1 MYKEIFKLV
10 VAIISQPGKAWD
22 ILTRKEEKDDE
33 FLSRF
38 VYPLIGFVTVA
49 AFLGVLFTRKEFDVE
64 LALKS
69 SIRTLVAAFGGFYL
83 ASYLLNEIWQ
93 GWFKREKD
101 MKLCQR
107 FVGYS
112 SSLMFALNIV
122 LMLLPEF
129 FFLRIFVLYT
139 FYIVCRAIEE
149 CCNAERLD
157 ARGNRQLRQRL
168 TAPEAPV
175 GNLNHL
181 RVRKGINACKRRTAL
196 KRANFQLRQ
205 RGGKRHRLQLHALRK
220 RQLPDLFQALG
231 QLHRLHI
238 GKRVERHA
246 VNAGYL
252 FGCAPVL
259 RGRNRCG
266 NHHLVRLFGSCVS
279 GNANRI
285 AVNGFKG
292 QRSAVLGRVGG
303 QPHLVLPTVIVKVG
317 GRIAGF
323 ARGKGQKAANSQSR
337 RQKFSEFHDLLD
349 SIPFPFARSLFS
361 AFSFY
366 YTGKASKSQ

>member
-93 GWFKREKD
+93 GWFKREKG
-101 MKLCQR
+101 MNLCQR

-139 FYIVCRAIEE
+139 FYIVWEGAGPYMQVEEKIRLKFVGTATGLILLTPWLIEVI
-149 CCNAERLD
+149 LSMLMP
-157 ARGNRQLRQRL
+157 GLR
-168 TAPEAPV
+168 
-175 GNLNHL
+175 
-181 RVRKGINACKRRTAL
+181 
-196 KRANFQLRQ
+196 F
-205 RGGKRHRLQLHALRK
+205 
-220 RQLPDLFQALG
+220 
-231 QLHRLHI
+231 
-238 GKRVERHA
+238 
-246 VNAGYL
+246 
-252 FGCAPVL
+252 
-259 RGRNRCG
+259 
-266 NHHLVRLFGSCVS
+266 
-279 GNANRI
+279 
-285 AVNGFKG
+285 
-292 QRSAVLGRVGG
+292 
-303 QPHLVLPTVIVKVG
+303 
-317 GRIAGF
+317 
-323 ARGKGQKAANSQSR
+323 
-337 RQKFSEFHDLLD
+337 
-349 SIPFPFARSLFS
+349 
-361 AFSFY
+361 
-366 YTGKASKSQ
+366 